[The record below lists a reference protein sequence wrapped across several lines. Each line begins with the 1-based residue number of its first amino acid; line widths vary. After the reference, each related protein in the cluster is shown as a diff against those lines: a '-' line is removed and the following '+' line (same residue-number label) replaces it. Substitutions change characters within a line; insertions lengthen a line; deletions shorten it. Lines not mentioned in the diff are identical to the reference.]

1 MKAYFIFKDGELVGS
16 PVGYTSIKGAKKS
29 IVGTDDYM
37 DMLHKYDQGPVN
49 KAPQELIDMGIYVW
63 YSSISSYLFNRDI
76 WNRKIW
82 NKYFDEH
89 YKIEEKEFEIIFKD

>member
-29 IVGTDDYM
+29 LVRTDDYM
-37 DMLHKYDQGPVN
+37 DMLRKYDQGPVN

-63 YSSISSYLFNRDI
+63 YNSISSYLFNRDV

-82 NKYFDEH
+82 NKHFNKH
-89 YKIEEKEFEIIFKD
+89 YKIEEKEFEIIFKG